1 MISLVRNYI
10 ILMVYAIIYFNC
22 NILYAETKPDNQLIP
37 SDKPGFVSLF
47 EDANNNKFSISNFS
61 GKLVLVNLWAT
72 WCEPCKEEMPSLDR
86 LQSYF
91 DKEQFHIL
99 AISVDR
105 GPKKGSLKFF
115 KDFDI
120 ENIDLFFDDRN
131 DIPREIKALGL
142 PVSIFIDSSGKE
154 IARLIGPAEWDDQ
167 YFIDFVESKLD

>member
-1 MISLVRNYI
+1 
-10 ILMVYAIIYFNC
+10 
-22 NILYAETKPDNQLIP
+22 
-37 SDKPGFVSLF
+37 
-47 EDANNNKFSISNFS
+47 
-61 GKLVLVNLWAT
+61 
-72 WCEPCKEEMPSLDR
+72 MPSLDR

>member
-22 NILYAETKPDNQLIP
+22 NILYAETKPDNQLIS

-47 EDANNNKFSISNFS
+47 EDANNNEFSISNFS

-167 YFIDFVESKLD
+167 YFIDFVKSKLD

>member
-1 MISLVRNYI
+1 MIYQVRNYI

-22 NILYAETKPDNQLIP
+22 NILYAETKPNIQIIP

-47 EDANNNKFSISNFS
+47 EDVKSNEFSLSNFS

-86 LQSYF
+86 LQNYF
-91 DKEQFHIL
+91 DKKEFHIL
-99 AISVDR
+99 AISIDR

-120 ENIDLFFDDRN
+120 ENIDLFFDDKI

-142 PVSIFIDSSGKE
+142 PVSIFVDSSGNE

-167 YFIDFVESKLD
+167 YFIEFVKSNLN